1 MMVRTACVVAVSL
14 VLGIVACADAGAA
27 TSLHANG
34 ATAHLRPP
42 VATGTLRIDGALRD
56 GGWVRAA
63 GLIWRPSKLPPGDRL
78 LSFEVAYSWS
88 SCGPRRCRPAAD
100 RTATPFA
107 ARHYVVGHADTGRR
121 LRLSVTA
128 TQVVETDPATF
139 SFSVIRAHRRV
150 TTSAVVAA
158 YPAGRRP
165 SIQFLNGLPEWRTGS
180 NAENFQVTAPHHN
193 AADGATRVTYRVDG
207 SSWRLLPRT
216 RVFGARHLRPGPHH
230 VVVRVANA
238 AGVFRRSF
246 GWRVQPLSA
255 PAVCEAPCWAP
266 PQLDSQS
273 RPMRWDWQIGR
284 VTPLQRSGAR
294 AVDIYDIDGFLT
306 TRPEIHA
313 IHTAW
318 PAATLPHP
326 RAVCYLDLAW
336 EDYRPDASPGT
347 AFPARTL
354 GRVYYGYPQERWV
367 DFRQL
372 HALRPMLDARIGMCA
387 RKGFDTVEFDD
398 IDSFDPPKT
407 TGFQL
412 TPGDAQNYLA
422 YADNR
427 VHSMG
432 LSVLWKNS
440 PLLSWWGRRYSDG
453 AVLEECYPYRQCT
466 SSQLAGTRAY
476 GIRCTLLSGRRPCG
490 WDGFTSRG
498 KWVGDAEYV
507 EDHYVCAPSA
517 SCTGRHRYS
526 AFCSSVQGTANGFA
540 AVRFDV
546 DLDGRVFQPCPSGR

>member
-1 MMVRTACVVAVSL
+1 MGRTAYVVAVFLIVGL
-14 VLGIVACADAGAA
+14 VAGADATAA
-27 TSLHANG
+27 IPPRAQT

-42 VATGTLRIDGALRD
+42 VATGRLRVDGTLRD
-56 GGWVRAA
+56 GAWVRAA
-63 GLIWRPSKLPPGDRL
+63 GVSWRPSALPSGDRL
-78 LSFEVAYSWS
+78 LSFGVTYTWS
-88 SCGPRRCRPAAD
+88 RCGAHRCRPGAD

-107 ARHYVVGHADTGRR
+107 ARHYVVGHGDTGRR
-121 LRLSVTA
+121 LRLTETA

-139 SFSVIRAHRRV
+139 SFVVIRARRAV
-150 TTSAVVAA
+150 TTSARVSA

-165 SIQFLNGLPEWRTGS
+165 SIQFLNGLPEWRTAS
-180 NAENFQVTAPHHN
+180 NAENFQVTAPHYN
-193 AADGATRVTYRVDG
+193 PADGVTRVTYRVDD
-207 SSWRLLPRT
+207 SRWRVMPKT

-230 VVVRVANA
+230 VVVRVANR
-238 AGVFRRSF
+238 AGSFRRSF
-246 GWRVQPLSA
+246 GWRVQPLPA
-255 PAVCEAPCWAP
+255 PVACTAPCWAP
-266 PQLDSQS
+266 PHLDSGGN
-273 RPMRWDWQIGR
+273 PMRWDWQIGR
-284 VTPLQRSGAR
+284 VAPLQRIGAR

-306 TRPEIHA
+306 TPSQIDA

-318 PAATLPHP
+318 QAATLPHP
-326 RAVCYLDLAW
+326 RAVCYIDLAW
-336 EDYRPDASPGT
+336 EDYRPDATPNT

-372 HALRPMLDARIGMCA
+372 HALRSMLDSRIGMCA
-387 RKGFDTVEFDD
+387 AKGFDTVEFDD
-398 IDSFDPPKT
+398 IDSFDPPST

-422 YADNR
+422 YADNLAHR
-427 VHSMG
+427 KGM
-432 LSVLWKNS
+432 SVLWKNS

-466 SSQLAGTRAY
+466 SRQLAGTRAY
-476 GIRCTLLSGRRPCG
+476 GIRCTRLSGRRPCG
-490 WDGFTSRG
+490 WDDFSSLG

-507 EDHYVCAPSA
+507 NDHYVCAPSA

-526 AFCSSVQGTANGFA
+526 AFCSSVYGTPNGFS

-546 DLDGRVFQPCPSGR
+546 NLDGRVFQPCPTGR